1 MNKVSVRLIVA
12 ALTVIML
19 ASCGGGGGGGG
30 GGSSGSNNAQ
40 NSTAGHTPFII
51 SKPVCK
57 TGAVPGL
64 YEHCAVQFS
73 FKNTS
78 SKDMS
83 HLTISCMVYS
93 DMEGHN
99 PFMGTNHI
107 LADFPENI
115 ASGETK
121 MFTLDLEPYLYTI
134 PTEPYLIDQFFVKQV
149 TFSDGSTWKDLTGA
163 YSVKSW

>member
-1 MNKVSVRLIVA
+1 
-12 ALTVIML
+12 
-19 ASCGGGGGGGG
+19 
-30 GGSSGSNNAQ
+30 
-40 NSTAGHTPFII
+40 
-51 SKPVCK
+51 
-57 TGAVPGL
+57 
-64 YEHCAVQFS
+64 
-73 FKNTS
+73 
-78 SKDMS
+78 
-83 HLTISCMVYS
+83 MVYS

-115 ASGETK
+115 TSGETK